1 MSKNLCPENTVTF
14 ETSYQIKFE
23 TPLPAGTYTC
33 SAIIESTDAESAAC
47 LVLFYYADGSTKEAY
62 LTRKPNERVFKTV
75 TLTQDSTRIR
85 IYASEGHSLSSG
97 DTATYSQLQIEVGD
111 QMTDYVPYGDE
122 PEPEPEPSEEERK
135 MAELCTY
142 FAAMAYVIPLVVC
155 PDPTYR
161 LTHLL
166 RRYLDP
172 DYQIRFIW
180 LTERSYAERYALD
193 LINGTTEMLTHIPQS
208 DMEKYLHCMI
218 GGTVDEMPDPN
229 ASELN
234 FWMNEALEVIRNG

>member
-33 SAIIESTDAESAAC
+33 SAIVESTDVESAAC
-47 LVLFYYADGSTKEAY
+47 LVLFYYADGSTKKAY

-122 PEPEPEPSEEERK
+122 EVAPG
-135 MAELCTY
+135 
-142 FAAMAYVIPLVVC
+142 
-155 PDPTYR
+155 PDPEMPLGNISEVIMYYCVLAGALTSNVLVNPTCR
-161 LTHLL
+161 ETHLL
-166 RRYLDP
+166 RKLIDPNYEVPFTSVRSRTEAYL
-172 DYQIRFIW
+172 W
-180 LTERSYAERYALD
+180 D
-193 LINGTTEMLTHIPQS
+193 LIKGTDFMLYHLPKS
-208 DMEKYLHCMI
+208 DKEKYLHVAI
-218 GGTVDEMPDPN
+218 GGTVDEMPNPD
-229 ASELN
+229 ACLLN
-234 FWMNEALEVIRNG
+234 YWMNEWLKKLGKV